1 MRNTREDPTTLAK
14 VNISTGAVT
23 PDSNGDGLIVG
34 NHFHWY
40 NPNTSGPNCS
50 ITCPTDPTLAWFS
63 PNPSSVPANG
73 TLKAEALLEST
84 IEGWTY
90 GDTCNRTV
98 SNPHIPVGAAK

>member
-1 MRNTREDPTTLAK
+1 MRNTREDPPTLAK

-50 ITCPTDPTLAWFS
+50 ITCPTDPKLAWFS
-63 PNPSSVPANG
+63 PNPSSVPAISNNVAPCQAFFKRSPAC
-73 TLKAEALLEST
+73 TLGSAPFRS
-84 IEGWTY
+84 
-90 GDTCNRTV
+90 R
-98 SNPHIPVGAAK
+98 